1 MAKKA
6 AATVGQ
12 ASRLSPKSEKNETG
26 NGRADLPVGQDAQQ
40 RVPTTKLKSSALL
53 DTRVVYCG
61 DNLEQLTKL
70 PDGPCRTGQH
80 WGSTRE
86 ITPRATTSH
95 CLHRISRGETREK
108 RAFEDRHENTKA
120 YPAIAGRPRCVQLAR
135 VLKKTGSYY
144 YHCDWHANCGPCFLV
159 HKFRHKRWGTFEE
172 FGN

>member
-1 MAKKA
+1 MVKKVTMKE
-6 AATVGQ
+6 TVV
-12 ASRLSPKSEKNETG
+12 ASR
-26 NGRADLPVGQDAQQ
+26 
-40 RVPTTKLKSSALL
+40 LKSSALL

-108 RAFEDRHENTKA
+108 RAFENRHESTRA
-120 YPAIAGRPRCVQLAR
+120 YPAPAGRPRCVQLAC
-135 VLKKTGSYY
+135 VLKKTGSFY
-144 YHCDWHANCGPCFLV
+144 YHCDWHASHYVKVMLDQIFSENNFQ
-159 HKFRHKRWGTFEE
+159 
-172 FGN
+172 N